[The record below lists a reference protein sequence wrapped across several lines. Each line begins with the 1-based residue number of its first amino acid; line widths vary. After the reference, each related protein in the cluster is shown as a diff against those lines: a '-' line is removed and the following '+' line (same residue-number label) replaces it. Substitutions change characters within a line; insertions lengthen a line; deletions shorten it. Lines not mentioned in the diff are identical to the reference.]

1 MVGRFLMSRQ
11 SNYHSC
17 IQADN
22 LSDVGEVLQEA
33 DDDLEMFRSQW
44 KRELDSHKTEAAAG
58 SVNVEVQQAE
68 EDIEQ
73 RVGG

>member
-1 MVGRFLMSRQ
+1 MAL
-11 SNYHSC
+11 Y

-22 LSDVGEVLQEA
+22 LSDVGDGVLQEA
-33 DDDLEMFRSQW
+33 DDDLEMFRTQW

-58 SVNVEVQQAE
+58 SVNVEVQHAE

-73 RVGG
+73 RVRLWCKEDDRC

>member
-1 MVGRFLMSRQ
+1 MVRRFLMSCK
-11 SNYHSC
+11 SSC
-17 IQADN
+17 SSHVQADN
-22 LSDVGEVLQEA
+22 LSDVGDVLQEA